1 VLEPRLGLSHA
12 RHRGFSEAK
21 YEIVSFIDDDNW
33 VCRDWVQLVSKLMGQ
48 SPNVGACGGYNEP
61 VCEIAPPYWFEIYKA
76 AYAIGAQGS
85 EPGDISNGRGFLWGA
100 GMSVRKSSWQQLV
113 SHGFQQLL
121 LDRTGDLAA
130 GGGDA
135 ELSLALR
142 LAGWK
147 LWYEPRLRLRH
158 YVPTPRLEWSYLRS
172 LYRGFGA
179 SSVYLDLYSYALQG
193 EPRCFL
199 RQVTRKRE
207 SKILAL
213 LIKLLWYQVKICL
226 SFHKCSEG
234 NDDILQL
241 EVRTGRLLELLQK
254 SKTYELV
261 CFAKSR
267 TSFDGHILFPKST
280 NP

>member
-1 VLEPRLGLSHA
+1 
-12 RHRGFSEAK
+12 
-21 YEIVSFIDDDNW
+21 
-33 VCRDWVQLVSKLMGQ
+33 M
-48 SPNVGACGGYNEP
+48 
-61 VCEIAPPYWFEIYKA
+61 YKT

-85 EPGDISNGRGFLWGA
+85 ETGDISNGRGFLWGA

-226 SFHKCSEG
+226 SFHKGSEG

-241 EVRTGRLLELLQK
+241 EVRTGRLLELLQN

-261 CFAKSR
+261 FFAKSR